1 VDFSLDEETLA
12 LKKVCRDFAAKEI
25 EPFASGW
32 TERAEFPS
40 HVFRK
45 LGTLGLMGMLVD
57 ERYGGSNSGLVAY
70 VAAMEELGRADQSV
84 AAAWNAHSTIASL
97 PLAMFGTEEQKERW
111 LRPLA
116 EGRHIGSFAL
126 TEPQAGSDAANLK
139 ARAVRSN
146 EGYVVNGAKQFI
158 SSARIGKT
166 TVLFAVTD
174 PEKGKKGISC
184 FVVANDT
191 PGFSVVRV
199 EEKLGQK
206 ASDSCALAFEDMKVP
221 FEDRIGEEGQG
232 YAIALSSLEAGRI
245 GIAAQAT
252 GLAQA
257 AFERALAYAQERT
270 AFGGPIFKLQA
281 VQFRL
286 SEMATELEAARQLVL
301 NAARMKDRG
310 VPCLKEACMAKLFCA
325 QAAERVTSEAIQVLG
340 GYGYLADFEVERMYR
355 DQKVCQIYEG
365 TNDIQKLIIAR
376 QLTG

>member
-1 VDFSLDEETLA
+1 MLTDEQVMIRDMARDYARERLA
-12 LKKVCRDFAAKEI
+12 PKAAEREKARAI
-25 EPFASGW
+25 EPEVIAELSELGFLGMTIDPDWGGAGADYVSYALAMIEIAAGDGSVSTMVSVHNAPVCAVLDRFAS
-32 TERAEFPS
+32 
-40 HVFRK
+40 
-45 LGTLGLMGMLVD
+45 D
-57 ERYGGSNSGLVAY
+57 
-70 VAAMEELGRADQSV
+70 D
-84 AAAWNAHSTIASL
+84 
-97 PLAMFGTEEQKERW
+97 QKERW

-126 TEPQAGSDAANLK
+126 TEPQAGSDASNLK
-139 ARAVRSN
+139 TRATRTN
-146 EGYVVNGAKQFI
+146 EGYAVTGSKQFI
-158 SSARIGKT
+158 SSARIGKV
-166 TVLFAVTD
+166 TVLFAMTD
-174 PEKGKKGISC
+174 PEMGKKGMSC
-184 FVVANDT
+184 FVTNNDT
-191 PGFSVVRV
+191 PGFEVVSV

-206 ASDSCALAFEDMKVP
+206 ASDSCALSFDDLRIP

-257 AFERALAYAQERT
+257 AYERALAYAKERE

-286 SEMATELEAARQLVL
+286 AEMATDLEAARNMVL
-301 NAARMKDRG
+301 SAAAMKDRG
-310 VPCLKEACMAKLFCA
+310 EPCLKEACMAKLFCA

-340 GYGYLADFEVERMYR
+340 GYGYLADYEIERLYR

-376 QLTG
+376 QIA

>member
-1 VDFSLDEETLA
+1 
-12 LKKVCRDFAAKEI
+12 
-25 EPFASGW
+25 
-32 TERAEFPS
+32 
-40 HVFRK
+40 
-45 LGTLGLMGMLVD
+45 ML
-57 ERYGGSNSGLVAY
+57 
-70 VAAMEELGRADQSV
+70 
-84 AAAWNAHSTIASL
+84 
-97 PLAMFGTEEQKERW
+97 TEEQILIRDSVRSYAQERLAPTAHAREKSGAIEPEIVSELAELGLLGMTIDPDWGGAGADYVSYALALIEIAAGDGSVSTLVSVHNAPVCAVLDRFGNDDQKTRW

-126 TEPQAGSDAANLK
+126 TEPQAGSDASNLK
-139 ARAVRSN
+139 TRAARTN
-146 EGYVVNGAKQFI
+146 EGYTVNGTKQFI
-158 SSARIGKT
+158 SSARIGKA
-166 TVLFAVTD
+166 TVLFAMTD
-174 PEKGKKGISC
+174 PEKGKKGMSC
-184 FVVANDT
+184 FAVANDA
-191 PGFSVVRV
+191 PGFDVVRV

-206 ASDSCALAFEDMKVP
+206 ASDSCALAFEDLKIP

-257 AFERALAYAQERT
+257 AFDRALAYARERE
-270 AFGGPIFKLQA
+270 AFGKPIFDLQA

-286 SEMATELEAARQLVL
+286 SEMATDVECARNMVL

-310 VPCLKEACMAKLFCA
+310 EPCLKEACMAKLFCA

-340 GYGYLADFEVERMYR
+340 GYGYLADYEVERMYR

-376 QLTG
+376 NL

>member
-1 VDFSLDEETLA
+1 MLTEEQAMIRDMARTFAQERLA
-12 LKKVCRDFAAKEI
+12 PKAHEREKAGEI
-25 EPFASGW
+25 EPEIVAELAELGFLGMTIDPDWGGAGADYVSYALAMIEIAAGDGSVSTMVSVHNAPVCAVLDKFAS
-32 TERAEFPS
+32 P
-40 HVFRK
+40 
-45 LGTLGLMGMLVD
+45 
-57 ERYGGSNSGLVAY
+57 
-70 VAAMEELGRADQSV
+70 
-84 AAAWNAHSTIASL
+84 
-97 PLAMFGTEEQKERW
+97 EQKEKW

-116 EGRHIGSFAL
+116 EGRQIGSFAL
-126 TEPQAGSDAANLK
+126 TEPQAGSDASALRTRATRAND
-139 ARAVRSN
+139 
-146 EGYVVNGAKQFI
+146 GYVVNGAKQFI

-174 PEKGKKGISC
+174 AEKGKKGISC

-221 FEDRIGEEGQG
+221 FEDLIGEEGQG

-257 AFERALAYAQERT
+257 AFERALAYARERT
-270 AFGGPIFKLQA
+270 AFGSPIFDLQA

-286 SEMATELEAARQLVL
+286 SEMATQLEASRQLVL
-301 NAARMKDRG
+301 SAAAMKDAG
-310 VPCLKEACMAKLFCA
+310 QPCLKEACMAKLYCA
-325 QAAERVTSEAIQVLG
+325 EAAERITSEAIQVLG
-340 GYGYLADFEVERMYR
+340 GYGYLSDYEVERMYR

-376 QLTG
+376 QLAR